1 MLPQTDPEV
10 ISGLN
15 WDQYLLDFTL
25 EFWVGQQPNERQ
37 WKLLQ
42 DREQQNV
49 SRERER
55 EKQKKGENILCGE
68 ENKIEKAEYFLIYLK
83 QNLLLR
89 SEKTVK

>member
-42 DREQQNV
+42 DREQ
-49 SRERER
+49 
-55 EKQKKGENILCGE
+55 
-68 ENKIEKAEYFLIYLK
+68 
-83 QNLLLR
+83 
-89 SEKTVK
+89 